1 MRANMDLERSL
12 PIPIVI
18 MLDSSTLRSLNPRGE
33 TLSEILRLAREE
45 IIWLRIH
52 ELVWKEVTT
61 GLWEEARQLIDKAEK
76 IEKIVNWIADE
87 EKRAAYLKAI
97 ETLSGLATN
106 EGAKEIEN
114 GFKKM
119 IEGANT
125 EVIEL
130 SLKQTREVFE
140 SYFIGTIPFSSL
152 KARKDIPDAYIFSG
166 IKQAASNEEIVVH
179 VVCSDNQL
187 RKSCEQ
193 LNRVVSHSN
202 IADFL
207 RDPTVIERIRMTS
220 KDVNFDSW
228 RQRFEEML
236 SKNLF
241 SFWNQIDLEVTSWI
255 KANLSLDYKGA
266 PATLYDLGS
275 VDAHELLSDK
285 ASVLSPMS
293 AIIGVN
299 IRTHSSK
306 LMIDRKPVEALTQS
320 FGEAG
325 GINYV
330 DV

>member
-1 MRANMDLERSL
+1 L
-12 PIPIVI
+12 
-18 MLDSSTLRSLNPRGE
+18 
-33 TLSEILRLAREE
+33 
-45 IIWLRIH
+45 
-52 ELVWKEVTT
+52 
-61 GLWEEARQLIDKAEK
+61 
-76 IEKIVNWIADE
+76 
-87 EKRAAYLKAI
+87 
-97 ETLSGLATN
+97 
-106 EGAKEIEN
+106 
-114 GFKKM
+114 
-119 IEGANT
+119 
-125 EVIEL
+125 
-130 SLKQTREVFE
+130 
-140 SYFIGTIPFSSL
+140 
-152 KARKDIPDAYIFSG
+152 SG